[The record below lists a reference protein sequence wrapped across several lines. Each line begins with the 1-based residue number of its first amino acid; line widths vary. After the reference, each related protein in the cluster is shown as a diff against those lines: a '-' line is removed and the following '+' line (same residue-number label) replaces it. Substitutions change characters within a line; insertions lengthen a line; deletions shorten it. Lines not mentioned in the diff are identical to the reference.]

1 MAGGGGTVKPV
12 GESNLEREL
21 ERDRPVGY
29 DGGFCSRG
37 LDVEEDALLLL
48 KGGTGLAG
56 TG

>member
-1 MAGGGGTVKPV
+1 MASEGGGTVKP
-12 GESNLEREL
+12 GESDLEREL

-29 DGGFCSRG
+29 VGGFCSRG

-48 KGGTGLAG
+48 KGKTGLAG